1 MPEVRTFASR
11 IAHLVTPFNW
21 RDVLLCLPGF
31 ALCLTLSAGFLA
43 RSDAIVASG
52 AAFTV
57 ALGAN
62 YQLGGYRWGATL
74 AAIAAITLAAF
85 VGTLAGEVFPLLIA
99 MAALGAAMA
108 AYFGLTQNNAP
119 WWISVQMV
127 IALLVAGSFHN
138 GVDAA
143 LHRASF
149 VALGGMLQLGAVM
162 VMNRYLLWPEAAL
175 APTSRVIQS
184 GNVVAIY
191 LAQAALCVAASIII
205 ANGIGLP
212 HGYWAPMSALLVL
225 KPGRVD
231 TQTRGLARF
240 AGTIGGSIA
249 ASLVALAVQNSAP
262 LLVAGAIL
270 TAGAAFGL
278 RKAHYIAF
286 TFAVTA
292 TMVLLMVLVL
302 GGAIEEALDR
312 VTATLIGGGITLLVT
327 RIYPLRLP

>member
-1 MPEVRTFASR
+1 M
-11 IAHLVTPFNW
+11 
-21 RDVLLCLPGF
+21 
-31 ALCLTLSAGFLA
+31 
-43 RSDAIVASG
+43 
-52 AAFTV
+52 
-57 ALGAN
+57 
-62 YQLGGYRWGATL
+62 
-74 AAIAAITLAAF
+74 
-85 VGTLAGEVFPLLIA
+85 
-99 MAALGAAMA
+99 
-108 AYFGLTQNNAP
+108 
-119 WWISVQMV
+119 
-127 IALLVAGSFHN
+127 
-138 GVDAA
+138 
-143 LHRASF
+143 
-149 VALGGMLQLGAVM
+149 
-162 VMNRYLLWPEAAL
+162 
-175 APTSRVIQS
+175 IQS
-184 GNVVAIY
+184 GNVEAIY

-278 RKAHYIAF
+278 RKAHYSAF

-292 TMVLLMVLVL
+292 TMVLVL